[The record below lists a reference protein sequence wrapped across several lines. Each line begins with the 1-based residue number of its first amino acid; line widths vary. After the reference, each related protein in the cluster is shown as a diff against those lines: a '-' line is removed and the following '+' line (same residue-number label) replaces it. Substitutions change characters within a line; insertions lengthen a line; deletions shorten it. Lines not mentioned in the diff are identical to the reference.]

1 MSFLTPPPH
10 ASGATPPQLPA
21 QLVPGHIAIVM
32 DGNGRWANERGLPRT
47 EGHRKGEE
55 ALLDVVA
62 GALDI
67 GVKHLSAYAFSTEN
81 WRRSPAEVSFIL
93 GFSREVLRKHQDM
106 LHSWGVRIQWAG
118 RRPRLWGSVIRQLE
132 EAAELTKHNDRLTL
146 TMCINYG
153 GRAEIADAAA
163 AIAADVAAGRISG
176 RRVSE
181 EMVARYLYQPQLP
194 DVDMV
199 WRTGGEHRL
208 SNFLLWQAAYAELVF
223 TDEPWPEADRR
234 ALWRAIEL
242 YARRDRRFGGAV
254 DSVRS

>member
-234 ALWRAIEL
+234 VLWRAIEL
-242 YARRDRRFGGAV
+242 YARRDRRFGSAV
-254 DSVRS
+254 ERASK